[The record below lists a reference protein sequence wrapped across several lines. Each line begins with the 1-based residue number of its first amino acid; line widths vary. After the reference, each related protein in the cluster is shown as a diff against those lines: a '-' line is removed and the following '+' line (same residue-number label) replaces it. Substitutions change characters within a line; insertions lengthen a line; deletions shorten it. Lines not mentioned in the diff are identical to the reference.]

1 MPSEQEEVDS
11 DEPNRKYPDVG
22 AMKPLPPMLVGIISP
37 PDPKL
42 NLGVAL
48 SKPGVSTVV
57 VTVCSDTAV
66 GSHAR
71 DGNEPNRKGPGDG
84 TIKLF
89 YPVPVLPSA
98 VPVPKLNVGVG
109 ASAGKL

>member
-1 MPSEQEEVDS
+1 MNQT
-11 DEPNRKYPDVG
+11 DVG
-22 AMKPLPPMLVGIISP
+22 SIKSLPPMLVEITSP

-84 TIKLF
+84 TIKL
-89 YPVPVLPSA
+89 L
-98 VPVPKLNVGVG
+98 
-109 ASAGKL
+109 